1 MCKSDFLP
9 LNLQFFA
16 DGGSEDGAGDG
27 GDGKPSYEDLAKQL
41 ATVQSQLAKMTS
53 AKDNATTQ
61 AAEFKKQLRELMDD
75 KQREEADRKEADE
88 ASQKELNDLRAEV
101 GKMKA
106 VSKYRKMGMDDALA
120 EETAEAEISGDN
132 DKVTECFEKHI
143 KAVKANEY
151 QRFLDERK
159 DPNAGRGKDDAP
171 DTAVEFAKKAASRN
185 QSADEDI
192 LSKYKF

>member
-1 MCKSDFLP
+1 MLKSNYLP

-16 DGGSEDGAGDG
+16 DGGSDDGADGG
-27 GDGKPSYEDLAKQL
+27 GDGRPSYEELAKQL

-75 KQREEADRKEADE
+75 KQREEADRKDADE
-88 ASQKELNDLRAEV
+88 ANQKELNSLRAEV

-106 VSKYRKMGMDDALA
+106 VSKYIKMGMDEQLA
-120 EETAEAEISGDN
+120 EETAAAEIEGDT
-132 DKVTECFEKHI
+132 DKVTACFEKHI

-151 QRFLDERK
+151 QRFLDERN
-159 DPNAGRGKDDAP
+159 DPHAGRGKDET

-185 QSADEDI
+185 QTADDDI

>member
-1 MCKSDFLP
+1 MYKSNFLP

-16 DGGSEDGAGDG
+16 EGGGEGDNGG

-41 ATVQSQLAKMTS
+41 ATVQAQLAKMTS

-75 KQREEADRKEADE
+75 KQREEADRKDADE
-88 ASQKELNDLRAEV
+88 ANQKELNDLRAEV

-106 VSKYRKMGMDDALA
+106 VSKYRKMGMDEALA
-120 EETAEAEISGDN
+120 EETAEAEIAGDT

-143 KAVKANEY
+143 KTVKANEY
-151 QRFLDERK
+151 QRFLDDRK
-159 DPNAGRGKDDAP
+159 DPNAGRGKDDTDVAVEAAKQVAGRNKKP
-171 DTAVEFAKKAASRN
+171 DT
-185 QSADEDI
+185 DI
-192 LSKYKF
+192 LANYKF

>member
-1 MCKSDFLP
+1 MYKSYLP

-16 DGGSEDGAGDG
+16 EGGGDGGND
-27 GDGKPSYEDLAKQL
+27 GDGKPSYDDLAKQL
-41 ATVQSQLAKMTS
+41 ATVQAQLAKMTS

-75 KQREEADRKEADE
+75 KQREEADRKDADE
-88 ASQKELNDLRAEV
+88 ANQKELNDLRAEV
-101 GKMKA
+101 NRMKA
-106 VSKYRKMGMDDALA
+106 VNKYRKMGMDEALA
-120 EETAEAEISGDN
+120 AETAEAEISGDS

-159 DPNAGRGKDDAP
+159 DPNAGRGKDETDP
-171 DTAVEFAKKAASRN
+171 AVEIAKKVGGRSHN
-185 QSADEDI
+185 ADVDI
-192 LSKYKF
+192 LNKYKF